1 MEKKNLQLY
10 IKEQIAEVR
19 EDICDNYCKYRE
31 TADEEFICDA
41 IREKGSC
48 PLDVLK

>member
-1 MEKKNLQLY
+1 MENKLVKYIVEQL
-10 IKEQIAEVR
+10 EQVR

-31 TADEEFICDA
+31 TADENLVCDA

-48 PLDVLK
+48 PLDILS